1 MMKFVLKTLINAAAI
16 GVAAWLIK
24 GIDLTG
30 PDWQQKGLTLVL
42 VALVFGVVNF
52 FVKPLVKLFSL
63 PLFILTL
70 GLITFLIN
78 ALMLWLT
85 SWASGRLSLD
95 FHVEGFVPALL
106 GSLLISIVAWAL
118 HLVVRDEDCPRAAGF
133 RGEVRTATDD

>member
-16 GVAAWLIK
+16 GVAAWLVK

-30 PDWQQKGLTLVL
+30 ADWGHKALTLVF

-70 GLITFLIN
+70 GLITFVIN

-85 SWASGRLSLD
+85 SWASGKLSLD
-95 FHVEGFVPALL
+95 FNVTGFVPALL
-106 GSLLISIVAWAL
+106 GSLIISVVAWGL
-118 HLVVRDEDCPRAAGF
+118 HLAIRDED
-133 RGEVRTATDD
+133 